1 MFAGRVIARSQL
13 GMQVAL
19 ESKVYGAAY
28 RLLENKYVPVYNA
41 NYYMYI
47 LGPSMHRLERF

>member
-28 RLLENKYVPVYNA
+28 RLLENKYDTCC
-41 NYYMYI
+41 
-47 LGPSMHRLERF
+47 